1 MSEKRIIRRRRAGSA
16 GSDSEEEEGVVLSG
30 ASDDEGVSAS
40 GSMRKIK
47 TTVDNAYRWM
57 MLGLG
62 FKRFRDDNPISTIKV
77 SNTVIWRDIFWGDF
91 LKGFFEGIFWK
102 GSSLFTFFDLFRRDS
117 FKKKVSYRMWSE
129 GIFDGISRRDFLKE
143 SNL

>member
-62 FKRFRDDNPISTIKV
+62 FNRFRDDNSISTIKV
-77 SNTVIWRDIFWGDF
+77 SNRVIYI
-91 LKGFFEGIFWK
+91 I
-102 GSSLFTFFDLFRRDS
+102 DLVSNVFR
-117 FKKKVSYRMWSE
+117 
-129 GIFDGISRRDFLKE
+129 II
-143 SNL
+143 

>member
-40 GSMRKIK
+40 GLMRKFE
-47 TTVDNAYRWM
+47 TSVDSAYLCI

-62 FKRFRDDNPISTIKV
+62 FKNFRDDNAV
-77 SNTVIWRDIFWGDF
+77 
-91 LKGFFEGIFWK
+91 LQKGFK
-102 GSSLFTFFDLFRRDS
+102 
-117 FKKKVSYRMWSE
+117 
-129 GIFDGISRRDFLKE
+129 
-143 SNL
+143 